1 MFRSATPIEDTIL
14 KREFNRWGI
23 YESYSKFEIII
34 KTTENKSSFLSEQ
47 HIQEH
52 NKRINDNH
60 LESKNKNKYNF
71 MEKTDSKSKVHVCS
85 NKELKEMT
93 IRLQPMYS
101 GICIGEIKNKKFTPN
116 LNFAEII
123 VNQNAELSYP
133 YVILEQKGLQLALF
147 GRDVMGQSIILCNNI
162 IKENQILLLLNENK
176 EVIGIGKSRYNDKL
190 IIQSNKITINNI
202 QDIGTYYLKNENKG
216 EI

>member
-1 MFRSATPIEDTIL
+1 RSATPIEDTIL

-23 YESYSKFEIII
+23 YESYSKSEIII
-34 KTTENKSSFLSEQ
+34 KTTENSSNILSDQ
-47 HIQEH
+47 NIQVY
-52 NKRINDNH
+52 KKKINDNQ
-60 LESKNKNKYNF
+60 LESKNKNKYNL
-71 MEKTDSKSKVHVCS
+71 MEKTNSKYKVHVCS

-93 IRLQPMYS
+93 IRLQPIYS

-123 VNQNAELSYP
+123 VNQNPGLSYP
-133 YVILEQKGLQLALF
+133 YVILEEKGLQLALF
-147 GRDVMGQSIILCNNI
+147 GRDIMGQSIILCNNI

-190 IIQSNKITINNI
+190 IMQSNKITIDNI

-216 EI
+216 VI

>member
-34 KTTENKSSFLSEQ
+34 KTTENSSSILSDQ
-47 HIQEH
+47 NIQVY
-52 NKRINDNH
+52 KKKINDNQ
-60 LESKNKNKYNF
+60 LESKNKNKYNL
-71 MEKTDSKSKVHVCS
+71 MEKTDNKYKVHVCS

-93 IRLQPMYS
+93 IRLQPIYS

-123 VNQNAELSYP
+123 VNQNPELSYP
-133 YVILEQKGLQLALF
+133 YVILEEKGLQLALF
-147 GRDVMGQSIILCNNI
+147 GRDIMGQSIILCNNI

-190 IIQSNKITINNI
+190 IIQSNKITIDNI

-216 EI
+216 VI

>member
-1 MFRSATPIEDTIL
+1 MFRSATPVEDTML

-23 YESYSKFEIII
+23 YESYGKYEIII
-34 KTTENKSSFLSEQ
+34 KTTENSFSFLSDP
-47 HIQEH
+47 HIQEY
-52 NKRINDNH
+52 KKKINGSQ
-60 LESKNKNKYNF
+60 LESKNKNKFNL

-93 IRLQPMYS
+93 IRLQPMHS

-123 VNQNAELSYP
+123 VNQNPKLSYP
-133 YVILEQKGLQLALF
+133 FVILEEKGSQLALY
-147 GRDVMGQSIILCNNI
+147 GRDIMGKSIILCNNI

-190 IIQSNKITINNI
+190 ITQSNKVTIDNI
-202 QDIGTYYLKNENKG
+202 QDIGTYYLKNENKS

>member
-1 MFRSATPIEDTIL
+1 MFRSATPTEDTIL

-23 YESYSKFEIII
+23 YESYGKYEIII
-34 KTTENKSSFLSEQ
+34 KTTENSTSFLSDQ
-47 HIQEH
+47 HIQDY
-52 NKRINDNH
+52 KKKINDSQ
-60 LESKNKNKYNF
+60 LESKNKNKFNL
-71 MEKTDSKSKVHVCS
+71 MGKTISKSKVHVCS
-85 NKELKEMT
+85 NKELKEIT
-93 IRLQPMYS
+93 IRLQPTYS

-123 VNQNAELSYP
+123 VNQNPKLSYP
-133 YVILEQKGLQLALF
+133 YVILEEKGLQLALY
-147 GRDVMGQSIILCNNI
+147 GRDIMGKSIILCNNI

-190 IIQSNKITINNI
+190 ITQSNKITIDNI
-202 QDIGTYYLKNENKG
+202 QDIGTYYLKSENKS